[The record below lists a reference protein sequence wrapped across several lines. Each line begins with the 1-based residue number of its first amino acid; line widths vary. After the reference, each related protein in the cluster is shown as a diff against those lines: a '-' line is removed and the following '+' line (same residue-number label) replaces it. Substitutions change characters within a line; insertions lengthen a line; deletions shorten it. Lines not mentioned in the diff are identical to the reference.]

1 MKALRS
7 LFLLFGIL
15 LSGYLFASAHF
26 SMVSVNALL
35 VSNPENSYAVGVGTI
50 ELRGETNDTS
60 DLGIIENDTL
70 AEGKT
75 IALDE
80 VEVVASKLKMV
91 MNGDTIVYNADAF
104 NLSEGSM
111 LDKLV
116 ELLPG
121 VKIND
126 RGQITVNGEYVSSLL
141 INGKDFFSGNP
152 AVALMNL
159 PAYTVN
165 KVKVYHKEGRDA
177 YLRDRTEAERKKDP
191 IVMDVNLKK
200 RFLGSYMANVDV
212 AGGTSKRFSLRSFI
226 VGFDNETN
234 FGIYGNLNNV
244 GMRSDPTQNEN
255 IWDAEDQENG
265 NNIYRGAGISFSNY
279 GNQEKRIIYVNANG
293 NSNTLNNNSLTT
305 SQYYLPSNYNYV
317 SRSMMSNR
325 MTSGRLSLDGSI
337 SLQMK
342 RFYSST
348 ACNINFDRNKEDNK
362 TDTKK
367 NKGEE
372 LIEDL
377 DKDEVRFINSFH
389 RISSIS
395 SNLYSFGESQY
406 FSVRMPYNAD
416 MLTLNFSGN
425 YQHSKSNDW
434 NISNNISKEN
444 ITILNDYIKNPS
456 HNAEF
461 NASAVYEHRFGWG
474 LSLHPSYE
482 VTLRDYRNER
492 GLYQYLPD
500 SIMTALPVVTDTLT
514 LISDVRQSFIATTNS
529 LQQRVKLNADFKIGK
544 IAFNISL
551 PYVWK
556 RELMKDS
563 RAESLRR
570 ITKSFDPSA
579 MVSWKNFRVQ
589 YSLLTT
595 SPGAQQLLD
604 FTDDSNLM
612 TVRKGNPNLRNSKQH
627 YASVGFS
634 CYNFENDMNFS
645 AQASYSET
653 KDAIANALSFNPENG
668 VSTIM
673 AYNVD
678 GNRNFWSNI
687 EYGFNFGHQ
696 KRIRLDA
703 EISASRNRSVAF
715 SSTGTPDFI
724 RSIVYS
730 THFDPLLK
738 ISYLSSKFNVTG
750 RFIGKGLW
758 TRGNLE
764 SFVKTDL
771 FDGSMGLSG
780 WVKLPLG
787 FQIETSL
794 VYSIESGYA
803 DPSMNRNQLFW
814 KASVQKVFGKGG
826 AWTVRLDGFDI
837 LGQLSG
843 VSRSVNAQGITETQ
857 RSLLGR
863 YFLLHLQYNFNF
875 VRSKRI

>member
-1 MKALRS
+1 MRGKESDADA
-7 LFLLFGIL
+7 GGTVTTDTIAI
-15 LSGYLFASAHF
+15 GK
-26 SMVSVNALL
+26 
-35 VSNPENSYAVGVGTI
+35 TI
-50 ELRGETNDTS
+50 ELE
-60 DLGIIENDTL
+60 
-70 AEGKT
+70 
-75 IALDE
+75 E

-126 RGQITVNGEYVSSLL
+126 KGQITVNGEYVSSLL

-152 AVALMNL
+152 GVALMNL

-165 KVKVYHKEGRDA
+165 KVKVYHKEGKDA

-212 AGGTSKRFSLRSFI
+212 AGGTSKRFSLRSF
-226 VGFDNETN
+226 VAGFDNETN

-244 GMRSDPTQNEN
+244 GMRSDPTQNES
-255 IWDAEDQENG
+255 IWDAENQENG
-265 NNIYRGAGISFSNY
+265 DNIYRGAGISFSNY

-305 SQYYLPSNYNYV
+305 SQGYLPPDYNYI
-317 SRSMMSNR
+317 SRSLMNNH
-325 MTSGRLSLDGSI
+325 TVSGSLSLDGSL

-342 RFYSST
+342 GFYSST
-348 ACNINFDRNKEDNK
+348 ACNVNFDRNKGENK
-362 TDTKK
+362 TITKK
-367 NKGEE
+367 NRGEE

-377 DKDEVRFINSFH
+377 DKDEERFINSFH
-389 RISSIS
+389 RISSVS
-395 SNLYSFGESQY
+395 SNSYSLGGSQH

-425 YQHSKSNDW
+425 YQHSKSSDW
-434 NISNNISKEN
+434 NVSNNISKEN
-444 ITILNDYIKNPS
+444 ITILNDYINNPS
-456 HNAEF
+456 HNADF
-461 NASAVYEHRFGWG
+461 NASAVYEHRFKWG

-482 VTLRDYRNER
+482 MKLRDYRNER

-500 SIMTALPVVTDTLT
+500 SIMTSLPVVTDTLT
-514 LISDVRQSFIATTNS
+514 LISDVRQSFIATTTS
-529 LQQRVKLNADFKIGK
+529 LQQRVRLNADFKIGK
-544 IAFNISL
+544 VAFNVSL
-551 PYVWK
+551 PYTWK
-556 RELMKDS
+556 RELMKDT

-570 ITKSFDPSA
+570 VTKSFDPSA

-627 YASVGFS
+627 YTSIGFS

-653 KDAIANALSFNPENG
+653 KDAIVNALSFNPENG

-678 GNRNFWSNI
+678 GNRNLWSNI
-687 EYGFNFGHQ
+687 EYGFNFGHR
-696 KRIRLDA
+696 KRFRLDV
-703 EISASRNRSVAF
+703 EVSASHNRSVAF
-715 SSTGTPDFI
+715 SSTGTPDFA
-724 RSIVYS
+724 RSIVRS
-730 THFDPLLK
+730 THFDPVFK
-738 ISYLSSKFNVTG
+738 IGYLSNKFNITG
-750 RFIGKGLW
+750 RFVGKGLW

-780 WVKLPLG
+780 WVKLPFG
-787 FQIETSL
+787 FQIESSL

-814 KASVQKVFGKGG
+814 KASAQKVFGKGG

-843 VSRSVNAQGITETQ
+843 VSRSVNAQGITETR

-863 YFLLHLQYNFNF
+863 YVLLHLQYNFNF
-875 VRSKRI
+875 VRSKRM